1 MALQAFSIKEKVKI
15 IADIADIR
23 VHMNVLN
30 GETGELRD
38 IIKEIKTDLTEKATK
53 NADNIASINV
63 KMSQVQN
70 DVDWIKKTYWL
81 VASSA
86 IGALITG
93 VVNLAGIFHL

>member
-1 MALQAFSIKEKVKI
+1 MSPSIFSIKDKVKI
-15 IADIADIR
+15 LADIADIQL
-23 VHMNVLN
+23 HMNIMN
-30 GETGELRD
+30 NETGELRD

-53 NADNIASINV
+53 NADNIAGINV

-70 DVDWIKKTYWL
+70 DVDWIKKTYWI

-93 VVNLAGIFHL
+93 VVNLAGKIHL